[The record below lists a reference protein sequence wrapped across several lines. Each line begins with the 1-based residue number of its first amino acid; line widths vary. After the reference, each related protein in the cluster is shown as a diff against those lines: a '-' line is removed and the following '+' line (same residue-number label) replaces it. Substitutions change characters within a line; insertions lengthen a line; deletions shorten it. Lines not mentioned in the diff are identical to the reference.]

1 VAPVHVGLA
10 QPAPRSC
17 RAFTE
22 MFGTGRI
29 DFGTPATTFTFRAS
43 DMDLPMRRA
52 TPTAPAWPAPLP

>member
-1 VAPVHVGLA
+1 
-10 QPAPRSC
+10 
-17 RAFTE
+17 